1 MYEPIIYELTK
12 AFAFVTMYIM
22 PKTAIATVPEPE
34 PEDSYAK
41 IERNRRNYEKSEK
54 GKEKNRRYNQ
64 SEKGKKARK
73 RYYESDKGQEATLR
87 YNLSDKK
94 KAADQRRKDKVA
106 IFNAVNK
113 YKREHPEASQEEAI
127 AAVLKEL
134 DAQVSEVSEET
145 EGSE

>member
-12 AFAFVTMYIM
+12 AIAFDTMYIM
-22 PKTAIATVPEPE
+22 TEPNCQP

-106 IFNAVNK
+106 IFHLVNQ
-113 YKREHPEASQEEAI
+113 YKAEHPEATQEEAV

-134 DAQVSEVSEET
+134 NAPVSEVPKET
-145 EGSE
+145 ESSR